1 MFFILSKV
9 LLFIL
14 SPTCWIILAFLW
26 MLFSK
31 SQVTKKRLR
40 LLIVSLFIIFTN
52 PYLFHVAEIG
62 WQPQPVTLSPD
73 KNFEAGI
80 VLGGMSGYD
89 KNDHGFFGDNADRFI
104 QTANLYHQGIIKKIL
119 ITGGTGRLLQNEPA
133 ESYFLKT
140 QFINNGVK
148 ESDILLESKS
158 RNTYENAIFTK
169 KILDSLQIKPPYVLV
184 TSAMHMPRSK
194 KVFTKAGF
202 DFIAFPCDYKA
213 MPEKFSVEGYIIPE
227 GKNLTNWGYLIK
239 EIVGL
244 AVYRLT
250 GKA

>member
-9 LLFIL
+9 LQFIL

-104 QTANLYHQGIIKKIL
+104 QTANLYHQGILKKIL

-227 GKNLTNWGYLIK
+227 GKYLTNWGYLIK